1 MKSISLSS
9 LIRLIAGLAALAFAT
24 AAHARLTVIATTADL
39 GAIAREVGGD
49 DVKVTVLAR
58 PTEDPHFVDA
68 KPSFLVQMSRADLLI
83 EGGAELEA
91 AWLAPLVDGSRNP
104 RIQKGAPGHFPANQ
118 GVQILE
124 VPATLDRSQGD
135 IHAAGNPHYLTDPV
149 NAKIVGENLAAKFC
163 ALDNRNCEKYKRNAA
178 AFGARIDAKLK
189 EWEQTLAPF
198 KGQHIVAYHNSW
210 PYFAERFGFQISIF
224 LEPKPGIP
232 PTPAHL
238 ESVIELMKKEKA
250 RAIFCEPFLNH
261 KTADRVAEDT
271 GAKVIEVSQFP
282 GGLKG
287 VKDDYISLLDYI
299 VTSLAKVMANP

>member
-1 MKSISLSS
+1 MIIRTFSL
-9 LIRLIAGLAALAFAT
+9 LLTLACTLAV
-24 AAHARLTVIATTADL
+24 HAKLNVIATTADL
-39 GAIAREVGGD
+39 GAIAREVGGE

-104 RIQKGAPGHFPANQ
+104 KLQRGAPGHFAANQ

-124 VPATLDRSQGD
+124 VPSTLDRSQGD

-149 NAKIVGENLAAKFC
+149 NARIVAENLAAKFC
-163 ALDNRNCEKYKRNAA
+163 TLDPKSCDKFKRNAA
-178 AFGARIDAKLK
+178 AFGGRIDAKLA
-189 EWEQTLAPF
+189 EWEKTLAPF

-210 PYFAERFGFQISIF
+210 PYFGKRFDLPVDQF

-238 ESVIELMKKEKA
+238 EDVIGIVKKDKI

-261 KTADRVAEDT
+261 KTADRVAEET

-282 GGLKG
+282 GALKG

-299 VTSLAKVMANP
+299 VSSLANALANP

>member
-1 MKSISLSS
+1 MNIRIIS
-9 LIRLIAGLAALAFAT
+9 ALAAMACSLAAE
-24 AAHARLTVIATTADL
+24 AKLNIVATTADL

-91 AWLAPLVDGSRNP
+91 AWLAPLVDGGRNP
-104 RIQKGAPGHFPANQ
+104 KLKRGASGHFAANQ

-135 IHAAGNPHYLTDPV
+135 IHAAGNPHYLTDPL
-149 NAKIVGENLAAKFC
+149 NAKIVAENLAAKFC
-163 ALDNRNCEKYKRNAA
+163 ALDPGACDKFKRNAN
-178 AFGARIDAKLK
+178 AFNTRLEAKINA
-189 EWEQTLAPF
+189 WEQMLAPYR
-198 KGQHIVAYHNSW
+198 GQHLAAYHNSW
-210 PYFAERFGFQISIF
+210 PYFAKHFGLQLDIF

-238 ESVIELMKKEKA
+238 ASVIETMKKESVH
-250 RAIFCEPFLNH
+250 AIFCEPFLNH
-261 KTADRVAEDT
+261 KTADRVAEET
-271 GAKVIEVSQFP
+271 GATVIEVSQFP
-282 GGLKG
+282 GGVKG

-299 VTSLAKVMANP
+299 VTSLAKALGKQ